1 MVYGGFALSGLTIML
16 SNFVAVEMTLH
27 HNSPF
32 PFESMPA
39 RISMALGLPINVGI
53 LLYATEFC

>member
-1 MVYGGFALSGLTIML
+1 MVYGGFVLSGLTIML

-27 HNSPF
+27 QNSPF

-39 RISMALGLPINVGI
+39 WISMALGLPINVGI